1 LKRTRTLVIGGNAAL
16 LDGIVDWVANDAHFE
31 IVGRVHSGSAVIDRL
46 DELQAELV
54 LINVS
59 LPDMS
64 GFEVARR
71 IKKRAEPPLVV
82 LISFYDSQAARL
94 EGWAAGADG
103 FVAESEIT
111 EQLTSLVRKLLRER
125 DSDVDRRNSV
135 VPFKRVPPRE
145 VSE

>member
-1 LKRTRTLVIGGNAAL
+1 LSRTRTLLIGGNAAL

-31 IVGRVHSGSAVIDRL
+31 IVGRVHSGSAAIDRIEAL
-46 DELQAELV
+46 RAELV

-71 IKKRAEPPLVV
+71 IKARADAPLVV
-82 LISFYDSQAARL
+82 LLSFHDSQAARL
-94 EGWAAGADG
+94 ESWAAGADG
-103 FVAESEIT
+103 FVAQSEIT
-111 EQLTSLVRKLLRER
+111 GQLRSLLGDLLRKR
-125 DSDVDRRNSV
+125 DLGDESQDSV
-135 VPFKRVPPRE
+135 VPFKRVPPPD